1 MAPSADKVPSAPLA
15 AAVGVLLA
23 DQLSKALVSA
33 LVEPE
38 TIGFAV
44 GGDLFWLVH
53 ARNPGIAFSLGEGL
67 PPALRA
73 PLVVLVPAA
82 LLLGILLFYFRNPD
96 LRPRERWA
104 LACILGGGLG
114 NLLDRILRPEG
125 VVDFLSVK
133 FFGILGLERWPTF
146 NLADAAIV
154 LASLYLAAAVL
165 FEGRSAR
172 PSGTQAGPP
181 PEAEPEPASG
191 AGAEG
196 GPEGHQEGKEP

>member
-1 MAPSADKVPSAPLA
+1 MASPRFMPPRGPLLA
-15 AAVGVLLA
+15 ALAVLLA
-23 DQLSKALVSA
+23 DQLSKALVA
-33 LVEPE
+33 VLVEPE

-67 PPALRA
+67 PPALRSV
-73 PLVVLVPAA
+73 LVVLVPAA
-82 LLLGILLFYFRNPD
+82 LLAGVLLYYFRSPD

-114 NLLDRILRPEG
+114 NLLDRIFRPEG

-146 NLADAAIV
+146 NVADAAIV
-154 LASLYLAAAVL
+154 LASLYLAVAVL
-165 FEGRSAR
+165 FDARKASPREAPGRE
-172 PSGTQAGPP
+172 AGP
-181 PEAEPEPASG
+181 G
-191 AGAEG
+191 TG
-196 GPEGHQEGKEP
+196 QEGKAP